1 MLGNQ
6 DQRLH
11 GHETTRT
18 RGVGGVSTVD
28 GMGTSIGTSIGR
40 RETLADG
47 RQLVRDLQLLLAER
61 QQLVVTLRQAAA
73 SGDASTAD
81 LAEGL
86 AHLTARHDALLD
98 RLASA
103 VPPAGTPFRR
113 KLPAA

>member
-11 GHETTRT
+11 SHEANRI
-18 RGVGGVSTVD
+18 RGVGGGGSVGGVSTPVA
-28 GMGTSIGTSIGR
+28 S

-47 RQLVRDLQLLLAER
+47 RQLVRDLQVLLAER
-61 QQLVVTLRQAAA
+61 QQLVVRLRQAAA
-73 SGDASTAD
+73 CGDESTAD

-86 AHLTARHDALLD
+86 AHLTSRHDALLD
-98 RLASA
+98 RLACA
-103 VPPAGTPFRR
+103 LPPAGTPFRR